1 MNTINLSSIIVLVQ
15 EWTLSL
21 NCNVVSETWMHLRGR
36 GGTIVI
42 KKHAF
47 AITSDA
53 GQCDAATSTN
63 VLLVYSQYAD

>member
-1 MNTINLSSIIVLVQ
+1 MNTINLNSIIVLVQ

-21 NCNVVSETWMHLRGR
+21 NCSVVNETWMHLCGCD
-36 GGTIVI
+36 GTIAI

-53 GQCDAATSTN
+53 GQYDAATSTSE
-63 VLLVYSQYAD
+63 LLVYSRYAD